1 MGIGIYARIY
11 LLCRFYKVNLV
22 ALSSNPEY
30 HDSGKSNTL
39 SINTSLT
46 SPREGEA
53 LDELTFAD
61 DQEVPVKVTK
71 VTETS
76 IHLDWVNFLEVDGVG
91 CYKIQWSSVA
101 QPAVST

>member
-1 MGIGIYARIY
+1 M
-11 LLCRFYKVNLV
+11 
-22 ALSSNPEY
+22 ALSANPEY

-53 LDELTFAD
+53 LDELTYVD
-61 DQEVPVKVTK
+61 DHEVPVKVTK

-76 IHLDWVNFLEVDGVG
+76 IHLDWANFLEVDGVG

-101 QPAVST
+101 QPAVSTFCCVIQDFGT